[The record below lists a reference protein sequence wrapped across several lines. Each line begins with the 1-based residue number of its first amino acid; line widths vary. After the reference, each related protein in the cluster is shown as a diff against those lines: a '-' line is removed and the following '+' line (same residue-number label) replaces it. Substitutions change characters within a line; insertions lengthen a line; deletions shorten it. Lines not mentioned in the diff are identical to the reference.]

1 MKRVKPVED
10 LSASPV
16 RKKGKLAK
24 KVVIVRESGPTKKEC
39 EGAGSVSETDRD
51 KSTTSETSKKN
62 EIAMATSEMV
72 KDMECDEQMEEEE
85 NSEEEVL
92 SKEEKGSSGK
102 TLSTTSSEVSEEEK
116 VRRQIRQ
123 RNLLKNKMI
132 RTKRDLKHEEDLT
145 EEHRK
150 YTEGRED
157 FYSHTHIGLKV
168 VEASLEASPSARES
182 NNETNETKMLRYV
195 NGQVYR
201 IVEARESGFG
211 RIDLHFDGYQE
222 ANRCFGDKR
231 EGGGDGKIINFTIP
245 NRSKRCKGVISGWG
259 KKATLDELVAR

>member
-24 KVVIVRESGPTKKEC
+24 KVVIVRESGPTRKEC

-116 VRRQIRQ
+116 ARRQIRQ

-145 EEHRK
+145 EEDRK

-168 VEASLEASPSARES
+168 VEASLIPSRES
-182 NNETNETKMLRYV
+182 NNETNKTKMLRYV

-222 ANRCFGDKR
+222 ANRCFRDKR
-231 EGGGDGKIINFTIP
+231 KGGGDGKVINFTIP